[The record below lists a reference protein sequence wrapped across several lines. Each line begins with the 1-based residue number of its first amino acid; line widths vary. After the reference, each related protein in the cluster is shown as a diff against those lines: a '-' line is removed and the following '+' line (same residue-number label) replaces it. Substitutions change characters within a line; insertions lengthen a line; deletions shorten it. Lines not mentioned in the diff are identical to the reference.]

1 MERELCW
8 LLDQDKP
15 LNDSIKKLEKENS
28 ELRCELAVMKYDASY
43 DSDGM
48 KARFEQVKR
57 EKKKY
62 MAKALE
68 F

>member
-15 LNDSIKKLEKENS
+15 RNECIKKLEEENN
-28 ELRCELAVMKYDASY
+28 ELRCELAVLKYDASY

-48 KARFEQVKR
+48 KTRF
-57 EKKKY
+57 
-62 MAKALE
+62 
-68 F
+68 